1 MDGNLGQTNIILGI
15 IAAVS
20 VLEAV
25 LIFGAGITMF
35 MVYRRI
41 TALINSAEPAM
52 MRVTAILD
60 DAKAVAATVKA
71 ETDRVDN
78 AIRSTMHRVDDT
90 VDRVRSN
97 VRSRTSRIVGL
108 VRGAR
113 VVLEAMLQSH
123 AA

>member
-25 LIFGAGITMF
+25 LIFGAGIAMF

-41 TALINSAEPAM
+41 TALINSVEPAM
-52 MRVTAILD
+52 IRVNAILD

-71 ETDRVDN
+71 ETDRVDH

-113 VVLEAMLQSH
+113 VALETMLQSR